1 MIEVVIFIATVIAL
15 IIVLNK
21 LPVDVD
27 TSAKNGSGKNG
38 TKEEMER
45 SLREQADDFFEVG
58 ELKKAEK
65 AYSKILDKEPDN
77 AGVFNK
83 LGLVYLQDKNYRNA
97 KAALKQALKIEPEN
111 DTFHNNLGLLFYEME
126 KYEEAIEAYQKSIEI
141 NDKIASRLVNLGLAY
156 FMTKKYRKAID
167 VYERAII
174 LDPRNENYVEL
185 LKKAEAKTK

>member
-15 IIVLNK
+15 IIVLRK

-27 TSAKNGSGKNG
+27 TSAKTTKGKSGKNDI
-38 TKEEMER
+38 TEK
-45 SLREQADDFFEVG
+45 SLREQADDFFEAG

-65 AYSKILDKEPDN
+65 AYLKILSGEPDD
-77 AGVFNK
+77 AGVLNK
-83 LGLVYLQDKNYRNA
+83 LGLVYLQDKNYKDAR
-97 KAALKQALKIEPEN
+97 AALKQALKLEPDN

-156 FMTKKYRKAID
+156 FMTKKYKKAID
-167 VYERAII
+167 VYEKAII
-174 LDPRNENYVEL
+174 LDPRNENYVVL